1 MRPAKLLFLTWLC
14 TPLLVLGLLSPALA
28 KDEIKMGM
36 ISPLTGT
43 NAQVGQD
50 MERGVRLAIDRLNEG
65 YKVPLK
71 DGKFME
77 VGPGLLGKKIKLIVE
92 NTESRPKAAM
102 DAVRKLINVDKVP
115 AILGE
120 FSSGVSVP
128 TGQFTNSNQ
137 VIQISIGSTSPKV
150 RDVGPFMFNSI
161 GLDDLMGK
169 KLTRFAVE
177 DSGAKKFGSIAPNN
191 PFGVGIEI
199 NSCKALEEEFGGEC
213 VSKVRY
219 KMKQSDYRAEI
230 RSLFATK
237 PEAIFYTAYG
247 TEARLILRQ
256 AFEQGKQP
264 PKGWYADYITMW
276 TNEVS
281 EMPEV
286 ADGIKGLMPGASGKF
301 YQEQYAKPYEEKYD
315 RPPSTSFGAYGYD
328 AAMLVALA
336 IHEAGSDDAQAIQ
349 KAMFTVSETY
359 NGVTGDKTFDD
370 TGMQATETYMRKIY
384 KDGKLQDYSM
394 N

>member
-1 MRPAKLLFLTWLC
+1 MRPVKFLFLTWLC
-14 TPLLVLGLLSPALA
+14 MSLLVLGLLSPALA
-28 KDEIKMGM
+28 KDEVKIGM

-50 MERGVRLAIDRLNEG
+50 MERGVRLAIDRINAG

-71 DGKFME
+71 DGSFIE
-77 VGPGLLGKKIKLIVE
+77 IGPGLMGKQVKLIVE

-102 DAVRKLINVDKVP
+102 DAVRKLINVDDVP
-115 AILGE
+115 AVLGE

-128 TGQFTNSNQ
+128 TGQLTNSNQ
-137 VIQISIGSTSPKV
+137 VVQISIGSTSPKV
-150 RDVGPFMFNSI
+150 RDIGPFMFNSI

-169 KLTRFAVE
+169 KLTYFAVE
-177 DSGAKKFGSIAPNN
+177 DTGAKTFGSIAPNN

-199 NSCKALEEEFGGEC
+199 NSCKTLEEEFNGEC

-230 RSLFATK
+230 RSLFAPK

-256 AFEQGKQP
+256 AYEQGKTP

-281 EMPEV
+281 EMPEI
-286 ADGIKGLMPGASGKF
+286 ADGIKGLMPGASGEF
-301 YQEQYAKPYEEKYD
+301 YQKQYAKPYKQKYD

-336 IHEAGSDDAQAIQ
+336 IHKAGSDDAKAIQ
-349 KAMFTVSETY
+349 EAMLPVSETY
-359 NGVTGDKTFDD
+359 DGVTGNKTFDEN
-370 TGMQATETYMRKIY
+370 GMQATESYMRKIY
-384 KDGKLQDYSM
+384 IDGELKDYPLE
-394 N
+394 